1 MRGKDITAASSHT
14 AKLELENLTP
24 WSAMEPIRES
34 SPSLASKFSRGFLV
48 TKIKINNI
56 KSMCLCSKF
65 TMKKFKTS
73 SFLSIRDLKMV
84 TKLGSTKPWASMWRD
99 LQSIMSIPTNQLK
112 LRWTKVAKI
121 DLLLQLR

>member
-1 MRGKDITAASSHT
+1 MRGMDITAASSHT
-14 AKLELENLTP
+14 AKLEQENLTP
-24 WSAMEPIRES
+24 WSATEPIRES
-34 SPSLASKFSRGFLV
+34 FLFPASKFSRGFLV

-84 TKLGSTKPWASMWRD
+84 TKLGNTKPWASMCRD
-99 LQSIMSIPTNQLK
+99 LQNIMSIPTNQLNP
-112 LRWTKVAKI
+112 RWTKVAKI
-121 DLLLQLR
+121 DLLLQLK